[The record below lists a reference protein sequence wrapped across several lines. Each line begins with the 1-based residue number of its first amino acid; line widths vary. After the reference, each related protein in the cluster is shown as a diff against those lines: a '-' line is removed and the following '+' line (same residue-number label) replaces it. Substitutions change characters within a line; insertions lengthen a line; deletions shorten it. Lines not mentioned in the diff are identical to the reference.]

1 MVLVNLVLSGLVL
14 SAVSA
19 RFIYASV
26 SLEGQAFWIIRTS
39 PVDMNRF
46 IRSKFLYGFIPVTL
60 LMLVLVFLTNLA
72 MNAGGIL
79 MYLSLGTV
87 LMLCVSVSGLGTG
100 FGAMYPKFKYEN
112 IASVS
117 MSLGGMA
124 FMLIAFSVV
133 IATLS
138 LESWIF
144 YVWNLRA
151 GVVGVLDFSGK
162 LQIVL
167 CIMLILLVNAAVFYL
182 PMRIGKK
189 KLQEYTGII

>member
-1 MVLVNLVLSGLVL
+1 
-14 SAVSA
+14 
-19 RFIYASV
+19 
-26 SLEGQAFWIIRTS
+26 
-39 PVDMNRF
+39 
-46 IRSKFLYGFIPVTL
+46 
-60 LMLVLVFLTNLA
+60 
-72 MNAGGIL
+72 
-79 MYLSLGTV
+79 
-87 LMLCVSVSGLGTG
+87 
-100 FGAMYPKFKYEN
+100 MYPKFKYEN

-151 GVVGVLDFSGK
+151 GAVGVLDFSGK

-167 CIMLILLVNAAVFYL
+167 CIMLILLVNAAAFYL

-189 KLQEYTGII
+189 KLQEYTEII